1 MKRREF
7 LKLSAAAALT
17 GVAAACG
24 AAPSASASSTPAAS
38 SAVRQPASSAAAASS
53 AAPST
58 AASHGTAAGR
68 TLVACYSAT
77 GHTAAVA
84 GYVADA
90 TGADLFLLQ
99 PVDPYTDEEL
109 NYNDSNSRV
118 SREHADPSLQNVEL
132 EAVTPEGW
140 ADYDTVFVGYPI
152 WWGQAG
158 WPVNGFVTGNDFS
171 GKRVIPFCTSASS
184 GLGSSAENR
193 RTGRFRRLAGG
204 DALPRLVQRR
214 RRGRVAGRAFSVKEE
229 RNDET
234 PRFSKIFCRRRFDWS
249 RRSLRRGPLGG
260 SFFHT
265 GGQLCSPSAGRVRC
279 VERGGFR

>member
-1 MKRREF
+1 MKRRDF

-17 GVAAACG
+17 GMAAAYG
-24 AAPSASASSTPAAS
+24 AAPSASASFAPAAS
-38 SAVRQPASSAAAASS
+38 SAASTPASSAASSAAASS
-53 AAPST
+53 GA
-58 AASHGTAAGR
+58 GTGR

-84 GYVADA
+84 GYIADA

-109 NYNDSNSRV
+109 DYNDSGSRV
-118 SREHADPSLQNVEL
+118 SQEHADPSLQTVEL

-152 WWGQAG
+152 WWGRAG

-184 GLGSSAENR
+184 GLGSSAENLAQ
-193 RTGRFRRLAGG
+193 LAGSG
-204 DALPRLVQRR
+204 DWQE
-214 RRGRVAGRAFSVKEE
+214 GM
-229 RNDET
+229 
-234 PRFSKIFCRRRFDWS
+234 RFSA
-249 RRSLRRGPLGG
+249 
-260 SFFHT
+260 
-265 GGQLCSPSAGRVRC
+265 SASESDVAEWLAGLAL
-279 VERGGFR
+279 

>member
-1 MKRREF
+1 MKRRDF

-17 GVAAACG
+17 GMAAACG
-24 AAPSASASSTPAAS
+24 AAPSASASSAPAAS
-38 SAVRQPASSAAAASS
+38 SAASTPASSAASSAAASS
-53 AAPST
+53 GA
-58 AASHGTAAGR
+58 GTGR

-84 GYVADA
+84 GYIADA

-109 NYNDSNSRV
+109 DYNDSGSRV
-118 SREHADPSLQNVEL
+118 SQEHADPSLQAVEL

-152 WWGQAG
+152 WWGRAG

-184 GLGSSAENR
+184 GLGSSAENLAQ
-193 RTGRFRRLAGG
+193 LAGSG
-204 DALPRLVQRR
+204 DWQE
-214 RRGRVAGRAFSVKEE
+214 GM
-229 RNDET
+229 
-234 PRFSKIFCRRRFDWS
+234 RFSA
-249 RRSLRRGPLGG
+249 
-260 SFFHT
+260 
-265 GGQLCSPSAGRVRC
+265 SASESDVAECLAGLAL
-279 VERGGFR
+279 

>member
-1 MKRREF
+1 MKRRDF

-17 GVAAACG
+17 GMAAACG
-24 AAPSASASSTPAAS
+24 AAPSASASSAPAAS
-38 SAVRQPASSAAAASS
+38 SAASTPASPSVPASSAASSAAASS
-53 AAPST
+53 GA
-58 AASHGTAAGR
+58 GTGR

-84 GYVADA
+84 GYIADA

-109 NYNDSNSRV
+109 DYNDSGSRV
-118 SREHADPSLQNVEL
+118 SQEHADPSLQAVEL

-152 WWGQAG
+152 WWGRAG

-184 GLGSSAENR
+184 GLGSSAENLAQLA
-193 RTGRFRRLAGG
+193 GSGDWQEGMRFRASASADDVAEWLAG
-204 DALPRLVQRR
+204 L
-214 RRGRVAGRAFSVKEE
+214 
-229 RNDET
+229 
-234 PRFSKIFCRRRFDWS
+234 
-249 RRSLRRGPLGG
+249 SL
-260 SFFHT
+260 
-265 GGQLCSPSAGRVRC
+265 
-279 VERGGFR
+279 

>member
-17 GVAAACG
+17 GMAAACG
-24 AAPSASASSTPAAS
+24 AAPSASASSAPAAS
-38 SAVRQPASSAAAASS
+38 SAASTPASSSVPASSAASSAAASS
-53 AAPST
+53 GA
-58 AASHGTAAGR
+58 GTGR

-84 GYVADA
+84 GYIADA

-109 NYNDSNSRV
+109 DYNDSGSRV
-118 SREHADPSLQNVEL
+118 SQEHADPSLQAVEL

-152 WWGQAG
+152 WWGRAG

-184 GLGSSAENR
+184 GLGSSAENLAQ
-193 RTGRFRRLAGG
+193 LAGSG
-204 DALPRLVQRR
+204 DWQE
-214 RRGRVAGRAFSVKEE
+214 GM
-229 RNDET
+229 
-234 PRFSKIFCRRRFDWS
+234 RFSA
-249 RRSLRRGPLGG
+249 
-260 SFFHT
+260 
-265 GGQLCSPSAGRVRC
+265 SASESDVAEWLAGLAL
-279 VERGGFR
+279 

>member
-1 MKRREF
+1 MKRRDF

-17 GVAAACG
+17 GMAAACG
-24 AAPSASASSTPAAS
+24 AAPSASASSAPAAS
-38 SAVRQPASSAAAASS
+38 SAASTPASSAASGAAASS
-53 AAPST
+53 GA
-58 AASHGTAAGR
+58 GTGR

-84 GYVADA
+84 GYIADA

-109 NYNDSNSRV
+109 DYNDSGSRV
-118 SREHADPSLQNVEL
+118 SQEHADPSLQTVEL

-152 WWGQAG
+152 LWGRAG

-184 GLGSSAENR
+184 GLGSSAENLAQ
-193 RTGRFRRLAGG
+193 LAGSG
-204 DALPRLVQRR
+204 DWQE
-214 RRGRVAGRAFSVKEE
+214 GM
-229 RNDET
+229 
-234 PRFSKIFCRRRFDWS
+234 RFSA
-249 RRSLRRGPLGG
+249 
-260 SFFHT
+260 
-265 GGQLCSPSAGRVRC
+265 SASESDVAEWLAGLAL
-279 VERGGFR
+279 

>member
-1 MKRREF
+1 MKRRDF

-17 GVAAACG
+17 GMAAACG
-24 AAPSASASSTPAAS
+24 AAPSASASSAPAAS
-38 SAVRQPASSAAAASS
+38 SAASTPASSSVPASSAASGAAASS
-53 AAPST
+53 GA
-58 AASHGTAAGR
+58 GTGR

-84 GYVADA
+84 GYIADA

-109 NYNDSNSRV
+109 DYNDSGSRV
-118 SREHADPSLQNVEL
+118 SQEHADPSLQAVEL

-152 WWGQAG
+152 WWGRAG

-184 GLGSSAENR
+184 GLGSSAENLAQ
-193 RTGRFRRLAGG
+193 LAGSG
-204 DALPRLVQRR
+204 DWQE
-214 RRGRVAGRAFSVKEE
+214 GM
-229 RNDET
+229 
-234 PRFSKIFCRRRFDWS
+234 RFSA
-249 RRSLRRGPLGG
+249 
-260 SFFHT
+260 
-265 GGQLCSPSAGRVRC
+265 SASESDVAEWLAGLAL
-279 VERGGFR
+279 

>member
-1 MKRREF
+1 MKRRDF

-17 GVAAACG
+17 GMAAACG
-24 AAPSASASSTPAAS
+24 AAPSASASFAPAAS
-38 SAVRQPASSAAAASS
+38 SAASTPASSAASSAAASS
-53 AAPST
+53 GA
-58 AASHGTAAGR
+58 GTGR

-84 GYVADA
+84 GYIADA

-109 NYNDSNSRV
+109 DYNDSGSRV
-118 SREHADPSLQNVEL
+118 SQEHADPSLQTVEL

-152 WWGQAG
+152 WWGRAG

-184 GLGSSAENR
+184 GLGSSAENLAQ
-193 RTGRFRRLAGG
+193 LAGSG
-204 DALPRLVQRR
+204 DWQE
-214 RRGRVAGRAFSVKEE
+214 GM
-229 RNDET
+229 
-234 PRFSKIFCRRRFDWS
+234 RFSA
-249 RRSLRRGPLGG
+249 
-260 SFFHT
+260 
-265 GGQLCSPSAGRVRC
+265 SASESDVA
-279 VERGGFR
+279 EWLAGFAL

>member
-1 MKRREF
+1 MKRRDF

-17 GVAAACG
+17 GMAAAYG
-24 AAPSASASSTPAAS
+24 AAPSASASSAPAAS
-38 SAVRQPASSAAAASS
+38 SAASTPASSAASSAAASS
-53 AAPST
+53 GA
-58 AASHGTAAGR
+58 GTGR

-84 GYVADA
+84 GYIADA

-109 NYNDSNSRV
+109 DYNDSGSRV
-118 SREHADPSLQNVEL
+118 SQEHADPSLQTVEL

-152 WWGQAG
+152 WWGRAG

-184 GLGSSAENR
+184 GLGSSAENLAQ
-193 RTGRFRRLAGG
+193 LAGSG
-204 DALPRLVQRR
+204 DWQE
-214 RRGRVAGRAFSVKEE
+214 GM
-229 RNDET
+229 
-234 PRFSKIFCRRRFDWS
+234 RFSA
-249 RRSLRRGPLGG
+249 
-260 SFFHT
+260 
-265 GGQLCSPSAGRVRC
+265 SASESDVAEWLAGLAL
-279 VERGGFR
+279 

>member
-1 MKRREF
+1 MKRRDF

-17 GVAAACG
+17 GMAAACG
-24 AAPSASASSTPAAS
+24 AAPSASASSAPAAS
-38 SAVRQPASSAAAASS
+38 SAASTPASSSAPASSAASSAAASS
-53 AAPST
+53 GA
-58 AASHGTAAGR
+58 GTGR

-84 GYVADA
+84 GYIADA

-109 NYNDSNSRV
+109 DYNDSGSRV
-118 SREHADPSLQNVEL
+118 SQEHADPSLQTVEL

-152 WWGQAG
+152 WWGRVG

-184 GLGSSAENR
+184 GLGSSAENLAQ
-193 RTGRFRRLAGG
+193 LAGSG
-204 DALPRLVQRR
+204 DWQE
-214 RRGRVAGRAFSVKEE
+214 GM
-229 RNDET
+229 
-234 PRFSKIFCRRRFDWS
+234 RFSA
-249 RRSLRRGPLGG
+249 
-260 SFFHT
+260 
-265 GGQLCSPSAGRVRC
+265 SASESDVA
-279 VERGGFR
+279 EWLAGFAL

>member
-1 MKRREF
+1 MKRRDF

-17 GVAAACG
+17 GMAAACG
-24 AAPSASASSTPAAS
+24 AAPSASASSAPAAS
-38 SAVRQPASSAAAASS
+38 SAASTPASSAASSAAASS
-53 AAPST
+53 GA
-58 AASHGTAAGR
+58 GTGR

-84 GYVADA
+84 GYIADA

-109 NYNDSNSRV
+109 DYNDSGSRV
-118 SREHADPSLQNVEL
+118 SQEHAGPSLQTVEL

-152 WWGQAG
+152 WWGRAG

-184 GLGSSAENR
+184 GLGSSAENLAQ
-193 RTGRFRRLAGG
+193 LAGSG
-204 DALPRLVQRR
+204 DWQE
-214 RRGRVAGRAFSVKEE
+214 GM
-229 RNDET
+229 
-234 PRFSKIFCRRRFDWS
+234 RFSA
-249 RRSLRRGPLGG
+249 
-260 SFFHT
+260 
-265 GGQLCSPSAGRVRC
+265 SASESDVAEWLAGLAL
-279 VERGGFR
+279 

>member
-1 MKRREF
+1 MKRRDF

-17 GVAAACG
+17 GMAAAYG
-24 AAPSASASSTPAAS
+24 AAPSASASSAPAAS
-38 SAVRQPASSAAAASS
+38 SAASTPASSAASSAAASS
-53 AAPST
+53 GA
-58 AASHGTAAGR
+58 GTGR

-84 GYVADA
+84 GYIADA

-109 NYNDSNSRV
+109 DYNDSGSRV
-118 SREHADPSLQNVEL
+118 SQEHADPSLQTVEL

-152 WWGQAG
+152 WWGRAG

-184 GLGSSAENR
+184 GLGSSAENLAQ
-193 RTGRFRRLAGG
+193 LAGSG
-204 DALPRLVQRR
+204 DWQE
-214 RRGRVAGRAFSVKEE
+214 GM
-229 RNDET
+229 
-234 PRFSKIFCRRRFDWS
+234 RFSA
-249 RRSLRRGPLGG
+249 
-260 SFFHT
+260 
-265 GGQLCSPSAGRVRC
+265 SASESDVA
-279 VERGGFR
+279 EWLAGFAL

>member
-1 MKRREF
+1 MKRRDF

-17 GVAAACG
+17 GMAAACG
-24 AAPSASASSTPAAS
+24 ASPAAGAS
-38 SAVRQPASSAAAASS
+38 SAPASSAASSAAASS
-53 AAPST
+53 GA
-58 AASHGTAAGR
+58 GTGR

-84 GYVADA
+84 GYIADA

-109 NYNDSNSRV
+109 DYNDSGSHV
-118 SREHADPSLQNVEL
+118 SQEHADPSLQTVEL

-152 WWGQAG
+152 WWGRAG

-184 GLGSSAENR
+184 GLGSSAENLAQ
-193 RTGRFRRLAGG
+193 LAGSG
-204 DALPRLVQRR
+204 DWQE
-214 RRGRVAGRAFSVKEE
+214 GM
-229 RNDET
+229 
-234 PRFSKIFCRRRFDWS
+234 RFSA
-249 RRSLRRGPLGG
+249 
-260 SFFHT
+260 
-265 GGQLCSPSAGRVRC
+265 SASESDVAEWLAGLAL
-279 VERGGFR
+279 

>member
-1 MKRREF
+1 MKRRDF

-17 GVAAACG
+17 GMAAACG
-24 AAPSASASSTPAAS
+24 AAPSASASSAPAAS
-38 SAVRQPASSAAAASS
+38 SAASTPASSAASSAAASS
-53 AAPST
+53 GA
-58 AASHGTAAGR
+58 GTGR

-84 GYVADA
+84 GYIADA

-109 NYNDSNSRV
+109 DYNDSGSRV
-118 SREHADPSLQNVEL
+118 SQEHADPSLQTVEL

-152 WWGQAG
+152 WWGRAG

-184 GLGSSAENR
+184 GLGSSAENLAQ
-193 RTGRFRRLAGG
+193 LAGSG
-204 DALPRLVQRR
+204 DWQE
-214 RRGRVAGRAFSVKEE
+214 GM
-229 RNDET
+229 
-234 PRFSKIFCRRRFDWS
+234 RFSA
-249 RRSLRRGPLGG
+249 
-260 SFFHT
+260 
-265 GGQLCSPSAGRVRC
+265 SASESDVA
-279 VERGGFR
+279 EWLAGFAL

>member
-1 MKRREF
+1 MKRRDF

-17 GVAAACG
+17 GMAAAYG
-24 AAPSASASSTPAAS
+24 AAPSASASSAPAAS
-38 SAVRQPASSAAAASS
+38 SAASTPASPSVPASSAASSAAASS
-53 AAPST
+53 GA
-58 AASHGTAAGR
+58 GTGR

-84 GYVADA
+84 GYIADA

-109 NYNDSNSRV
+109 DYNDSGSRV
-118 SREHADPSLQNVEL
+118 SQEHADPSLQTVEL

-152 WWGQAG
+152 WWGRAG

-184 GLGSSAENR
+184 GLGSSAENLAQ
-193 RTGRFRRLAGG
+193 LAGSG
-204 DALPRLVQRR
+204 DWQE
-214 RRGRVAGRAFSVKEE
+214 GM
-229 RNDET
+229 
-234 PRFSKIFCRRRFDWS
+234 RFSA
-249 RRSLRRGPLGG
+249 
-260 SFFHT
+260 
-265 GGQLCSPSAGRVRC
+265 SASESDVAEWLAGLAL
-279 VERGGFR
+279 

>member
-24 AAPSASASSTPAAS
+24 AAPSASASSTPS
-38 SAVRQPASSAAAASS
+38 ASSAAAASS

-84 GYVADA
+84 GYIADA

-184 GLGSSAENR
+184 GLGSSAENLAER
-193 RTGRFRRLAGG
+193 AGSGDWQEGMRFRASASADDVAEWLAG
-204 DALPRLVQRR
+204 L
-214 RRGRVAGRAFSVKEE
+214 
-229 RNDET
+229 
-234 PRFSKIFCRRRFDWS
+234 
-249 RRSLRRGPLGG
+249 SL
-260 SFFHT
+260 
-265 GGQLCSPSAGRVRC
+265 
-279 VERGGFR
+279 